1 MSLTLLLSDDMTSV
15 DTGHRAEAIAFE
27 GTRRIAVGELAEVAR
42 AVRTAMENPRHGT
55 LLVLDTVTSS
65 IVDLDLR
72 GTPEQVA
79 ARYRQNDVP
88 NSTASEDHKGDINKS
103 SQDNTPDRG
112 PGRPRLGVVPRE
124 VTLLPR
130 HWDWLASQPGGA
142 SATLRKLVE
151 YARGLSV
158 EQDRQRAATESVYRF
173 LTHLAGNEPGF
184 EEASRALFAG
194 EHYRFLERITMWPED
209 IRAHAEW
216 LLTHAFHPDTNQPA

>member
-1 MSLTLLLSDDMTSV
+1 MSLNPFPSDDMTSAG
-15 DTGHRAEAIAFE
+15 TGHHAEAIAFE
-27 GTRRIAVGELAEVAR
+27 GTRRVAIGELAEVAR
-42 AVRTAMENPRHGT
+42 VVRTAMDNPQHGT
-55 LLVLDTVTSS
+55 LLVLDTSS
-65 IVDLDLR
+65 SAIIDLDLR

-79 ARYRQNDVP
+79 ARYKQSESAQKSASSDQKDDINE
-88 NSTASEDHKGDINKS
+88 ASEKNLS
-103 SQDNTPDRG
+103 DRG

-151 YARGLSV
+151 YARALSV
-158 EQDRQRAATESVYRF
+158 EQDRQRGATESVYRF

-194 EHYRFLERITMWPED
+194 EQDRFLERIAMWPED
-209 IRAHAEW
+209 VRAHAEW
-216 LLTHAFHPDTNQPA
+216 LLTHALHPDPNQSA